1 MAMMLLR
8 DVRLVPLAARRS
20 GRWGGAVPPA
30 PVPAEPVDVLVRDG
44 LVVDVGPGLRPGV
57 LAPTIDA
64 AGRWLVPGLWDQ
76 HVHLG
81 QWTVTAARLDLSGA
95 RSAEEAVRMV
105 AERIADGPEGA
116 VIGWGHRSAHWP
128 DEPLVPLLDAVA
140 PHTPVI
146 LISGDAHHAWMNTT
160 ALMWLALPVRE
171 AVVREA
177 EWFRAYGRL
186 MTMFGDDSTSPAAYR
201 RTMEAA
207 AERGVVGLVDFEFG
221 GGFGDWTDRYDGG
234 ADLLRVRAATYAD
247 GLEDAIGAGLRTG
260 DPLEGCDGMVTMGPL
275 KIISDGSLNT
285 RTAWCCAP
293 YADAHRLEYPAG
305 QPNLDYG
312 ELRALLARA
321 DGHGLE
327 VATHAIGDAAVEAA
341 LRAYAETGAAGAIE
355 HAQLVARADVRRMA
369 ELGLRASVQPAHL
382 LDDRDLTERVWPDRT
397 EGCFAWRW
405 FADAGVDLRF
415 GSDAPVAPL
424 DPWLAMAAAVHRSA
438 DDRPVWHPEH
448 TLTPAEAL
456 AASVDG
462 LGTVAPGHPADLV
475 LLDTDPLAL
484 GPAEGAPMVD
494 EGGEVTWDTAAAAA
508 ALRDMP
514 VALTMVGGRVVHPV

>member
-1 MAMMLLR
+1 MAMLLLR
-8 DVRLVPLAARRS
+8 DVRLVPVAARRL
-20 GRWGGAVPPA
+20 GVVVPPVG
-30 PVPAEPVDVLVRDG
+30 VPTDPVDVLVRDG
-44 LVVDVGPGLRPGV
+44 VVVEVGPGLRPGV
-57 LAPTIDA
+57 LAPSIDA
-64 AGRWLVPGLWDQ
+64 DGRWLIPGLWDH

-81 QWTVTAARLDLSGA
+81 QWTVTSARLDLSGA
-95 RSAEEAVRMV
+95 TSAEHAVRLV
-105 AERIADGPEGA
+105 AERIAEGPEGA
-116 VIGWGHRSAHWP
+116 IVGWGHRSAQWP

-177 EWFRAYGRL
+177 EWFAAYGRL

-201 RTMEAA
+201 RTMEHAA
-207 AERGVVGLVDFEFG
+207 AQGVVGLVDFEFG
-221 GGFGDWTDRYDGG
+221 GGFADWTDRYDGG
-234 ADLLRVRAATYAD
+234 ADLLHVRAATYAD
-247 GLEDAIGAGLRTG
+247 GLEDAIGGGLRTG
-260 DPLEGCDGMVTMGPL
+260 DPLPGCDDMVTMGPL

-312 ELRALLARA
+312 ELRTLLARA
-321 DGHGLE
+321 HDHQLE

-341 LRAYAETGAAGAIE
+341 LRAYAETGATGAIE

-382 LDDRDLTERVWPDRT
+382 LDDRDLTDRVWPDRS

-405 FADAGVDLRF
+405 FAEDGVDLRF

-438 DDRPVWHPEH
+438 DSRPAWHPEH

-462 LGTVAPGHPADLV
+462 LGTVGPGHPADLV
-475 LLDTDPLAL
+475 LLDADPLAH
-484 GPAEGAPMVD
+484 GPAAGTAPVAPD
-494 EGGEVTWDTAAAAA
+494 GGPTWDTAAAAA
-508 ALRDMP
+508 GLREMP
-514 VALTMVGGRVVHPV
+514 VALTMVGGRIVHPI